1 LAVYIGTTGRRE
13 GFIGLVIGREEAGA
27 VARYSEVLGATG
39 VYTGY
44 TGANREL
51 SEGRG
56 VL

>member
-39 VYTGY
+39 AYTGY
-44 TGANREL
+44 TGADREL